1 MKISKRVAHITE
13 SLTLA
18 LTAKEKQM
26 RKEGIDVIGFGAGE
40 PDFDTPEHIKAVAIE
55 DIKKGFTKYTP
66 ANGILELRQAVCEKF
81 KRENN
86 LEYTPDQVIISCGAK
101 HVLYNAI
108 LALVDDD
115 DEVIIPA
122 PYWLTYP
129 EQVKAAG
136 GRSVFIEASI
146 DNDFKITP
154 QQLKKAITPKTVAL
168 ILNSPSNPTGAV
180 YNREELQA
188 IAEIAVEK
196 KLFVISDEI
205 YEHLIYD
212 GEKHY
217 SIASLGDEIKQLTIV
232 VNGVSKTYSMTGWRI
247 GYAAGPKPIIAAMSN
262 LQSHSTSNPT
272 SFCQHAAIEALRGDQ
287 SFIQMML
294 KAFDE
299 RRRYMV
305 EKLNSISGIK
315 CRIPKGAF
323 YVFPD
328 VSAYYGKKLN
338 GREIKGSLD
347 FADYL
352 LECAK
357 VAVVPGVAFG
367 DDRCI
372 RLSYATS
379 LDKIK
384 AGLERIEQVLT
395 KSI

>member
-1 MKISKRVAHITE
+1 
-13 SLTLA
+13 
-18 LTAKEKQM
+18 
-26 RKEGIDVIGFGAGE
+26 
-40 PDFDTPEHIKAVAIE
+40 AVAIE
-55 DIKKGFTKYTP
+55 DLKRGFTKYTP
-66 ANGILELRQAVCEKF
+66 ANGILELRQAVCEKL

-136 GRSVFIEASI
+136 GKSIFIETSI
-146 DNDFKITP
+146 NNDFKITP
-154 QQLKKAITPKTVAL
+154 RQLKQAITKNTVGL

-217 SIASLGDEIKQLTIV
+217 SIASLGDEIKKLTIV

-247 GYAAGPKPIIAAMSN
+247 GYAAGPKPVITAMSN

-305 EKLNSISGIK
+305 EKLNSIKGIK
-315 CRIPKGAF
+315 CRVPKGAF

-328 VSAYYGKKLN
+328 VSAFYGKKLN
-338 GREIKGSLD
+338 GKVIKGSLD

-352 LECAK
+352 LEKAK

-372 RLSYATS
+372 RLSYATG

-395 KSI
+395 KIS